1 VVNFCVWVKEL
12 INFVFVLGLLAS
24 LIDLKADLEGPSRLR
39 DLFLDR
45 SKLLIPN
52 PNTKVTDWSR
62 SVCHIQGSSLR
73 NTVYGLDFTV

>member
-1 VVNFCVWVKEL
+1 MTNGLGPVVNFCVWVKEL

-52 PNTKVTDWSR
+52 PNTKVTYWSR
-62 SVCHIQGSSLR
+62 SVCHI
-73 NTVYGLDFTV
+73 